1 VCVALQTSA
10 SDLLVA
16 IGIKYVKE
24 VFTEL
29 KKNFTPGQ
37 LTHVFVLNT
46 MANLAEVNRN

>member
-1 VCVALQTSA
+1 MK
-10 SDLLVA
+10 D
-16 IGIKYVKE
+16 

-46 MANLAEVNRN
+46 MANLAEVNRNLFDEKKNQFM